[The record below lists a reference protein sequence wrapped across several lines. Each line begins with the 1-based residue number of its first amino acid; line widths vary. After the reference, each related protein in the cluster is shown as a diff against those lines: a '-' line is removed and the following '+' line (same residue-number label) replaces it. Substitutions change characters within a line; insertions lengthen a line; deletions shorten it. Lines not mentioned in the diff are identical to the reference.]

1 MFSHHLSIVGA
12 HYHFVDVRA
21 LDGSRLLRWSFWI
34 SPDDGGFCT
43 IKANQSL
50 MRIAES
56 TIFQELS
63 TFYSYHIVYAALVR
77 TLLVSHGIH
86 PAEELLL
93 NVNLGLKLL
102 PNNPIINVAE
112 HLVIC
117 QLFKIALIR
126 LDEILFRKL
135 E

>member
-1 MFSHHLSIVGA
+1 MFPHNLGIVGP
-12 HYHFVDVRA
+12 YYNFFDVRA
-21 LDGSRLLRWSFWI
+21 LNGPRLLCWSFWI
-34 SPDDGGFCT
+34 SPDDSGLGT
-43 IKANQSL
+43 IKAYKTL

-56 TIFQELS
+56 AVFQELCA
-63 TFYSYHIVYAALVR
+63 FYSYQLIHAALMR
-77 TLLVSHGIH
+77 PLLVSHGID

-93 NVNLGLKLL
+93 DVNLGFKLL

-117 QLFKIALIR
+117 KLFKVALIR

-135 E
+135 K